1 MSQKNIT
8 PVLSQLLSHELS
20 GKSEWRVDAVDLAN
34 KIPDIK
40 DKFPSHIIPLVKA
53 AVKRTNRESGM
64 NVDLEIEKPRWG
76 KADFIFKK
84 TTASTSPRH
93 PRREIHKVGN
103 AQEIPGSPMELFKA
117 MLKEAFSLYHKTFA
131 HIARKEL
138 LFLKWG
144 KASDRDRAM
153 LNAELEAKTWKH
165 IMTEAQK
172 RMVGMDQYERE
183 NLEEKTARM
192 LSSIA
197 TDRSVIALV
206 ASLLT
211 FGYNKTNF

>member
-1 MSQKNIT
+1 MNRRKIA
-8 PVLSQLLSHELS
+8 PVLNQLLSHELAA
-20 GKSEWRVDAVDLAN
+20 KSEWRVDAVDLAN
-34 KIPDIK
+34 KIPDITH
-40 DKFPSHIIPLVKA
+40 KFPSHIIPLIQA

-76 KADFIFKK
+76 KADLIFKK
-84 TTASTSPRH
+84 TSSTPPR
-93 PRREIHKVGN
+93 PSKQEDRKDGN
-103 AQEIPGSPMELFKA
+103 ARELPGNPMESFKT

-138 LFLKWG
+138 LFLKWK

-153 LNAELEAKTWKH
+153 LNAEAEAKTWKH

>member
-84 TTASTSPRH
+84 TTASTSPR
-93 PRREIHKVGN
+93 REIHKVGN
-103 AQEIPGSPMELFKA
+103 AQEIPGSPMESFKT
-117 MLKEAFSLYHKTFA
+117 MIKEAFSLYHQTFA
-131 HIARKEL
+131 YIARKEL
-138 LFLKWG
+138 IFLKW
-144 KASDRDRAM
+144 KNASDRNRAM
-153 LNAELEAKTWKH
+153 LNAEAEAKTWKH
-165 IMTEAQK
+165 IMTETQK
-172 RMVGMDQYERE
+172 RMVGMDQSERE
-183 NLEEKTARM
+183 NLEEQVARM

-206 ASLLT
+206 ASLM
-211 FGYNKTNF
+211 KHDSRPS

>member
-64 NVDLEIEKPRWG
+64 NVNLEIEKPRWG
-76 KADFIFKK
+76 KADLIFKK
-84 TTASTSPRH
+84 TTSTPPR
-93 PRREIHKVGN
+93 PSKQEDRKAGN
-103 AQEIPGSPMELFKA
+103 ARELPGNPMELFKA

-138 LFLKWG
+138 LFLKWK
-144 KASDRDRAM
+144 KASGRDRAII
-153 LNAELEAKTWKH
+153 NAEVEAKTWKH

-172 RMVGMDQYERE
+172 RMVGMDQSERE